1 MNSYTWKVAAME
13 AAKNEEGLVD
23 VVKTVHYTVDCS
35 DDTESIGA
43 YGSIGVPAPD
53 AASFKPYEQLT
64 EEEVI
69 AWVKAQLNVAEV
81 EEQLSKALELKKNPP
96 VVAKEL
102 PWAAPQPE

>member
-1 MNSYTWKVAAME
+1 MNNYTWKVAAME

-35 DDTESIGA
+35 DGTENIGA

-53 AASFKPYEQLT
+53 AASFKPYDQLT

-69 AWVKAQLNVAEV
+69 VWVKAQLNVEEV
-81 EEQLSKALELKKNPP
+81 ETQLANALELKKNPP
-96 VVAKEL
+96 IVAKDL
-102 PWAAPQPE
+102 PWAASQSE